1 LKRIKQES
9 RTIKEF
15 VQEFRKIA
23 RESRH
28 EERPLIEGFKR
39 EINRTIRRKLMDAE
53 RPSGS
58 IEQWYKR
65 VSGRAREKRR
75 N

>member
-1 LKRIKQES
+1 LKRIEQES
-9 RTIKEF
+9 KTIKEF

-65 VSGRAREKRR
+65 ATNLDRY
-75 N
+75 

>member
-1 LKRIKQES
+1 LKRIEQES
-9 RTIKEF
+9 KTIKEF

-39 EINRTIRRKLMDAE
+39 EINRTIRRKLMNAE
-53 RPSGS
+53 EPSGS

-65 VSGRAREKRR
+65 ATNLDRY
-75 N
+75 

>member
-1 LKRIKQES
+1 LKRIEQES
-9 RTIKEF
+9 RIIKEF

-23 RESRH
+23 RKSKY

-39 EINRTIRRKLMDAE
+39 EINGIIRRKLMDAE

-58 IEQWYKR
+58 IKQWYKR
-65 VSGRAREKRR
+65 TTNLDRY
-75 N
+75 